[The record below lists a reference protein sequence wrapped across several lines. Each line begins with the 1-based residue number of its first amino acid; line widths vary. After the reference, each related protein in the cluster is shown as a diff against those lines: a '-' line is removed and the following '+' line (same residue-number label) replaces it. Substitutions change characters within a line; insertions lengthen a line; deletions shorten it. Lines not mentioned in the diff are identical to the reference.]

1 MRITYDR
8 SADAAYIYLQD
19 AIPPGG
25 VKRTYPCDPSQVN
38 GAIHLDFD
46 AAGRLVGI
54 EVLDAS
60 SKLPTDLLG
69 EAEPSDLSL
78 EIQGKPR

>member
-8 SADAAYIYLQD
+8 SVDAAYIYLQD
-19 AIPPGG
+19 VIAPGA
-25 VKRTYPCDPSQVN
+25 VKRTYPCEPSQVN

-46 AAGRLVGI
+46 AAGRLIGI

-60 SKLPTDLLG
+60 RKLPMELLG
-69 EAEPSDLSL
+69 KAEPSDLSL
-78 EIQGKPR
+78 ETQAKLG